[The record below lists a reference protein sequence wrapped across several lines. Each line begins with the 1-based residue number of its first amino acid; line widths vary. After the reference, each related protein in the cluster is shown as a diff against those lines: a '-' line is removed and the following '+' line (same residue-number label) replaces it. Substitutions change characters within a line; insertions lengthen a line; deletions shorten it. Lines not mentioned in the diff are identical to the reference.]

1 MINRNRVPSVNNIGL
16 AVAGILPSPPL
27 YSNDAK
33 LLLSLSKLSNNMFTV
48 SIISTGL
55 FWSVIKSYE
64 FIVTTNFV
72 QCKR

>member
-1 MINRNRVPSVNNIGL
+1 MLNKNKVSAISNIGL
-16 AVAGILPSPPL
+16 AVAGILPYPPL

-33 LLLSLSKLSNNMFTV
+33 LLLSLSKLSKSISV

-55 FWSVIKSYE
+55 LWSVIKSYE
-64 FIVTTNFV
+64 FVVTTNFV